1 MSHKVDK
8 QTGKIKA
15 SWLITYNLL
24 ILFVLLSAWQGG
36 GIFTPLP
43 LFLAGIIG
51 IAVGIIIGGWLGV
64 LIGFIVFIILS
75 IIGVALGIG
84 YLP

>member
-1 MSHKVDK
+1 VNK
-8 QTGKIKA
+8 QEGKIKA
-15 SWLITYNLL
+15 SWFITHNLL

-43 LFLAGIIG
+43 FFLAGIIG
-51 IAVGIIIGGWLGV
+51 IAVGILIGGWLGV
-64 LIGFIVFIILS
+64 LIGFIVFIVLS
-75 IIGVALGIG
+75 ILAYFFGLS